1 MTSTR
6 DRDEPPLLELR
17 GIEKRYGGVH
27 ALRGADLTIG
37 RPGLVLGLIGQNGC
51 GKSTL
56 LGVLSGQQRPD
67 AGEILLNGEAVELGS
82 PSEAIARG
90 IVMVSQETAL
100 APQLTVAENV
110 LMGRRLIRGPFGI
123 DWRRTEQAASEI
135 LTRLGVDIDPAVLVG
150 TLSPDRQQ
158 MVEVARALSMD
169 ARILILDEPTSSLG
183 RREVEGLF
191 AAVRAITAQG
201 VSVIFV
207 SHRMP
212 EMFEIADEITVLRE
226 GLTVAT
232 GRAQEFTAET
242 LVDAMVG
249 HPVDAVVA
257 DALPRP
263 ATAETDR
270 HALEVR
276 DLTLTGVFEGISL
289 RAVPGQIIGLAGLT
303 GSGRSE
309 LLETLFGVGQAD
321 SGTVLLDGEP
331 YTPHNPRAAI
341 ASGIGYLPPDRKTQG
356 LVLKRSIG
364 DNMAMA
370 ATMSMARL
378 RSPKVPHVRTQVRE
392 TMAAMQ
398 IKAEGPDVPV
408 STLSGGGQ
416 QKVALGKWTVAGSTV
431 LLLDEP
437 TRGVDVSAK
446 REIYTLLKAAA
457 ATGTTI
463 IVSSS
468 ENPELLELCDR
479 IVVLASGRVVAD
491 LDAATTDE
499 FQLGLYTGGALYDRE
514 D

>member
-6 DRDEPPLLELR
+6 DRGEPPLLELR

-67 AGEILLNGEAVELGS
+67 AGEVLLDGEAVEIGS

-110 LMGRRLIRGPFGI
+110 LMGRRLARGPFGI
-123 DWRRTEQAASEI
+123 DWQRTERVAAEI
-135 LTRLGVDIDPAVLVG
+135 LAGLGVDFDPAALVG

-191 AAVRAITAQG
+191 AAVRAVTAQG

-226 GLTVAT
+226 GRTVAT
-232 GRAQEFTAET
+232 GPASAFTAET

-249 HPVDAVVA
+249 HPVDAVA
-257 DALPRP
+257 AEALPRP
-263 ATAETDR
+263 AAAATGH

-289 RAVPGQIIGLAGLT
+289 QVAPGQIVGLAGLT

-321 SGTVLLDGEP
+321 SGTILLDGEP
-331 YTPHNPRAAI
+331 YTPRDPRTAI

-370 ATMSMARL
+370 ATMTMPRL
-378 RSPKVPHVRTQVRE
+378 RSPRVARVRALVE
-392 TMAAMQ
+392 EAMAAMQ
-398 IKAEGPDVPV
+398 VKADGPDVPV

-463 IVSSS
+463 LVSSS

-491 LDAATTDE
+491 LDASTTDE